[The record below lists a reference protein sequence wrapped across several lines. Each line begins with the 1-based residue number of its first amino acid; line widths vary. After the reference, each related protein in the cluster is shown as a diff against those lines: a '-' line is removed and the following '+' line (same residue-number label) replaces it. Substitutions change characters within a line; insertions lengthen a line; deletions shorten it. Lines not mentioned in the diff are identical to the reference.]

1 MKIKNYVFYDNYNL
15 DELED
20 EAREHLAE
28 NEDNYDP
35 SDSEI
40 WDEIY
45 LLDKFNID
53 AARAELR
60 PIFNGKYLAVGTCG
74 RWNGTFAGG
83 FIFETFEDL
92 MARFEHCDYIKIWLE
107 NGRFYVKG
115 SHHDGT
121 DEVEVK
127 EITDRGNDYYDN
139 WNYGSDNRTEREVHR
154 KMFTDSH
161 YTHLIKW
168 EG

>member
-15 DELED
+15 ENLEEEARDELTE
-20 EAREHLAE
+20 RG
-28 NEDNYDP
+28 NSDP
-35 SDSEI
+35 SDSEV

-45 LLDKFNID
+45 LLDEWNRD
-53 AARAELR
+53 DARADLR
-60 PIFNGKYLAVGTCG
+60 SIFNGKYLAVGTCG
-74 RWNGTFAGG
+74 RWYGIYPGG
-83 FIFETFEDL
+83 FIFETFEEL
-92 MARFEHCDYIKIWLE
+92 MSRFGCCDFIKIWLE
-107 NGRFYVKG
+107 NGRLYVKG

-127 EITDRGNDYYDN
+127 EITERGERYYDN
-139 WNYGSDNRTEREVHR
+139 WSYGSNDRTEREVHW
-154 KMFTDSH
+154 KMFKDSH